1 MRNLY
6 WKTKEST
13 INLLPKEFALE
24 SDFEKYIFKNQ
35 ELLGDIVILYRQ
47 IRTGAKQGIPD
58 MLGVDQDANI
68 CLIEMKNVDV
78 SEDVLPQVLTYA
90 MWAETN
96 PDSIKAIWL
105 ESKEKPEDIQIDW
118 DKLELRIIII
128 APSFRPT
135 VLKMASK
142 INYPLD
148 LIQVQRF
155 SYDDDEFIVIETLED
170 AVAKK
175 VTSTKTMQDWTWE
188 YYEENHGKEATR
200 EFKKVVEAINDF
212 VIKQGWNLPYNI
224 NKYYT
229 GFKLRSRVVFDVAW
243 SGTYTWRI
251 EMKVPVEVANK
262 FEGKDWEFQRQ
273 DYSFKNAVFKL
284 KKDEFKDI
292 KELEG
297 LLVVAYNNISGKI
310 K

>member
-142 INYPLD
+142 INYLLD

-155 SYDDDEFIVIETLED
+155 SYDDDEFIVIETLEEITQHFFCKID
-170 AVAKK
+170 HRSSQGVCSQLNL
-175 VTSTKTMQDWTWE
+175 THIQIQSTK
-188 YYEENHGKEATR
+188 
-200 EFKKVVEAINDF
+200 
-212 VIKQGWNLPYNI
+212 LPFITVLQQN
-224 NKYYT
+224 
-229 GFKLRSRVVFDVAW
+229 S
-243 SGTYTWRI
+243 
-251 EMKVPVEVANK
+251 
-262 FEGKDWEFQRQ
+262 
-273 DYSFKNAVFKL
+273 
-284 KKDEFKDI
+284 
-292 KELEG
+292 
-297 LLVVAYNNISGKI
+297 
-310 K
+310 

>member
-6 WKTKEST
+6 WKTKDST

-155 SYDDDEFIVIETLED
+155 SYDDDEFIVIETLQD

-229 GFKLRSRVVFDVAW
+229 GFKLGSRVVFDVAW
-243 SGTYTWRI
+243 SGTYAWRI

-262 FEGKDWEFQRQ
+262 FEGKDWEFQRY

-284 KKDEFKDI
+284 KKGEFKDI